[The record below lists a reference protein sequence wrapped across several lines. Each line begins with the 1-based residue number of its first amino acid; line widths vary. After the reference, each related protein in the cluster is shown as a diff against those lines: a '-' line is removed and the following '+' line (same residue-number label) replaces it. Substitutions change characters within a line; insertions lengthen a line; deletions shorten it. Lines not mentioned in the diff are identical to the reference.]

1 MVFWS
6 SFSKKIKQVVSQL
19 AFDKLKN
26 RVDKIETNYV
36 DKTTNN
42 TFRSTEKFQTISM
55 QNKQN
60 KDVLRFVVNTNYTY
74 ATIDGGSGS
83 GIYIK
88 NLKNPTNPDNA
99 TNKGYVDGLFN
110 PLNAKVD
117 GVINGLKNGHIVNYA
132 GEWNSTTTYH
142 IAQAVTYGGDWFVS
156 NQDNNLNHGPTKTNN
171 AYWVYISQPTV
182 DLTPYLTID
191 NAIATYATISTI
203 NGLDAR
209 ISTNQNN
216 ISSKADLSYLNNNF
230 YNKTYIDNR
239 KVKYKD
245 ITITRVVKDINL
257 IANELWLGQFE
268 TNFEFSSYDYLV
280 NNVIFYDILF
290 SGATYTN
297 WKHKVTAA
305 YSYTSGS
312 TSRLGIKFLYTEQPT
327 VKLQQ
332 NQIVRIWYSE
342 EINR

>member
-6 SFSKKIKQVVSQL
+6 SFAKKIKQSVSQVS
-19 AFDKLKN
+19 FDALKT
-26 RVDKIETNYV
+26 RVSNVETKNQQQDTQISNINSTLQTNSTNIV
-36 DKTTNN
+36 NLNNVKADKTAL
-42 TFRSTEKFQTISM
+42 E
-55 QNKQN
+55 
-60 KDVLRFVVNTNYTY
+60 VV
-74 ATIDGGSGS
+74 
-83 GIYIK
+83 
-88 NLKNPTNPDNA
+88 DN
-99 TNKGYVDGLFN
+99 
-110 PLNAKVD
+110 KVD
-117 GVINGLKNGHIVNYA
+117 GVITGLQNGNIVNYA

-142 IAQAVTYGGDWFVS
+142 MAQAVTYGGDWFVS
-156 NQDNNLNHGPTKTNN
+156 NNDNNLNHTPTKTNN

-209 ISTNQNN
+209 ITTNQNN
-216 ISSKADLSYLNNNF
+216 ISSKADLSYLTNNF

-297 WKHKVTAA
+297 WKHKVTAS

-312 TSRLGIKFLYTEQPT
+312 TTRLGIKFLYTEQPT